1 VRQVRAIAVNTFKE
15 TIRDRILAVIV
26 VFALL
31 MIAAGLWLGSISLG
45 EQGRMMKDFGLV
57 AVTAFGLI
65 VAVFVAAGLVHKEV
79 EKRTVYVLFSKPVS
93 RVAFISGKFVGLC
106 ATMAVVL
113 AGMGL
118 FLFALVWMV
127 DGRPSGMVLLAVL
140 MVYVQLLAIMAVT
153 IFFSTLGSAILAS
166 VLGICV
172 FVAGQLSHNVLAL
185 TRLGKNPLTE
195 ALSWVIYV
203 IIPNLSA
210 VDVKAGVVGE
220 QTLAWGQIGLWT
232 AYLLAYVVVV
242 LALAALVFRRKEF

>member
-1 VRQVRAIAVNTFKE
+1 MNQVVAIAVNTFKE
-15 TIRDRILAVIV
+15 TIRDRVLAVIV

-31 MIAAGLWLGSISLG
+31 MIVGGIWLGSISLG
-45 EQGRMMKDFGLV
+45 QQGRMMQDFGLV

-79 EKRTVYVLFSKPVS
+79 EKRTVFVLFSKPVS
-93 RVAFISGKFVGLC
+93 RAAFITGKFIGLC
-106 ATMAVVL
+106 GTMGLVL
-113 AGMGL
+113 AGMGGFL
-118 FLFALVWMV
+118 FLLVWLV
-127 DGRPSGMVLLAVL
+127 AGDLSGMILVAVL
-140 MVYVQLLAIMAVT
+140 MIYVQLLAIIAVT

-172 FVAGQLSHNVLAL
+172 FVAGQLSHNVLSL
-185 TRLGKNPLTE
+185 TRLGHNAVTE
-195 ALSWVIYV
+195 GLSWIVYV

-220 QTLAWGQIGLWT
+220 STLAWSQIGLWT

-242 LALAALVFRRKEF
+242 LALATLVFRRKEF

>member
-15 TIRDRILAVIV
+15 TIRDRVLAVIV

-79 EKRTVYVLFSKPVS
+79 EKRTVYVLFSKPVG

-118 FLFALVWMV
+118 FLFALVWIV

-140 MVYVQLLAIMAVT
+140 MVYVQLLAIIAVT

-172 FVAGQLSHNVLAL
+172 FVAGQLSQNVLSL

-203 IIPNLSA
+203 IIPNFSA

-220 QTLAWGQIGLWT
+220 QTLAWGQIGMWT